1 MFLRK
6 IHHLCQTINIIVPS
20 TFGFFNIPKRQLKTN
35 QEIPENN
42 SIPVY
47 SGVHFYSLLNYLMD
61 AYGFVEIISFMRK
74 ETNLLNC
81 CNYLI

>member
-47 SGVHFYSLLNYLMD
+47 REYIFTHY
-61 AYGFVEIISFMRK
+61 
-74 ETNLLNC
+74 
-81 CNYLI
+81 